1 MRKRPISDRIGRAV
15 AFCGLA
21 LAAMGMAG
29 PTSEADRQSAV
40 QAITRGWPAPSQEAA
55 AVMIERYG
63 RPDGYEGDSLTW
75 YDNGPWLR
83 TIVHREGYRDRS
95 LARPEAVL
103 QQTVGYRVPLAK
115 FAELERFDPR
125 LVPNRTRGELSVR
138 SESEAVN
145 FLLMNLADEIIMG
158 WNDVEGAKR
167 IYAQVS
173 ALAKSGKSS
182 PYMEGLR
189 FQLGR

>member
-1 MRKRPISDRIGRAV
+1 MLKNRIGRTV

-55 AVMIERYG
+55 AVMIEKYG
-63 RPDGYEGDSLTW
+63 RPDGYDDNSLAW

-83 TIVHREGYRDRS
+83 TIVHRDGYRDRS

-103 QQTVGYRVPLAK
+103 QQTVGYRVPLVK
-115 FAELERFDPR
+115 FEELERFDPR

-145 FLLMNLADEIIMG
+145 FLVMNLADEIIMG
-158 WNDVEGAKR
+158 WNDVDGAKR